1 MSAGTV
7 PLKQLFS
14 SVRGGAW
21 GTEPGTDDVTLP
33 CVRGT
38 DFDYAH
44 LRVDLSSAPLRGFS
58 RADVAVR
65 AARRDDLIIEK
76 SGGGE
81 TQPVGRVALHDH
93 DDLVMP
99 TNFAGRLRPARDV
112 DSRFACYVFASLYAG
127 GRTRAAIKQTTGI
140 QNLDLDALLA
150 TRVRCPELPEQRAV
164 ADYLD
169 RETARIDALIEKR
182 QRMMALIREGA
193 LVRQELLATGRS
205 QKVQMSPSGHDWLGP
220 IPENWSVVR
229 LKHYARIESG
239 HTPSRTR
246 PELWENCTIPW
257 VTLNDVGYLEA
268 HEWVEETVNLI
279 SEAGIASSSA
289 RVLPGG
295 TVILSRDATVGR
307 CGILARPMATSQHF
321 IDWIC
326 GQHLRPRYLWLLFR
340 TAMQT
345 HFASLTDGATLRT
358 IGMPDIGELVVPL
371 PPLDQQDL
379 IVEQA
384 EEVRKRAAK
393 TTELLDKQV
402 SLLQERR
409 RALITA
415 AVTGELE
422 IPEVAA

>member
-1 MSAGTV
+1 MSVRLRHVATINPSTPEFELLPDTAELPFLPLEAVWPGDRLDTTRRQRKAAVSTGYTRFREGDILLPKITPTFQADRTVIAVGIEGGVGAGTTELHVVRAGPDVDVRYLRYLLSSKKFLDEGEASMLGVAGQKRV
-7 PLKQLFS
+7 P
-14 SVRGGAW
+14 
-21 GTEPGTDDVTLP
+21 DDCL
-33 CVRGT
+33 R
-38 DFDYAH
+38 D
-44 LRVDLSSAPLRGFS
+44 LRVPAVDL
-58 RADVAVR
+58 
-65 AARRDDLIIEK
+65 RR
-76 SGGGE
+76 
-81 TQPVGRVALHDH
+81 
-93 DDLVMP
+93 
-99 TNFAGRLRPARDV
+99 
-112 DSRFACYVFASLYAG
+112 
-127 GRTRAAIKQTTGI
+127 
-140 QNLDLDALLA
+140 
-150 TRVRCPELPEQRAV
+150 QRAI

-169 RETARIDALIEKR
+169 RETARIDALIEKK

-193 LVRQELLATGRS
+193 LVRQELLATGIS
-205 QKVQMSPSGHDWLGP
+205 QKVQMGPSGHDWLGP

-279 SEAGIASSSA
+279 SEAGIANSSA
-289 RVLPGG
+289 RVLPAG

-326 GQHLRPRYLWLLFR
+326 GQHLRPRYLWLLIR

-409 RALITA
+409 QALITA

-422 IPEVAA
+422 TPGVAA

>member
-1 MSAGTV
+1 VRTA
-7 PLKQLFS
+7 PLKRIVGINL
-14 SVRGGAW
+14 RTLPET
-21 GTEPGTDDVTLP
+21 TEPGFAFRYVDIGAVG
-33 CVRGT
+33 RGQLISEPEPT
-38 DFDYAH
+38 VF
-44 LRVDLSSAPLRGFS
+44 SAAPS
-58 RADVAVR
+58 RARRLVRQGDTIVSTVRTYLRAVW
-65 AARRDDLIIEK
+65 
-76 SGGGE
+76 S
-81 TQPVGRVALHDH
+81 VRVSAT
-93 DDLVMP
+93 DLVVS
-99 TNFAGRLRPARDV
+99 TGFAVLTPNPSIDPRYLGWLAQSDVVVEEVVARSVGVSYPAINPSDIGSVRV
-112 DSRFACYVFASLYAG
+112 PLPP
-127 GRTRAAIKQTTGI
+127 
-140 QNLDLDALLA
+140 LA
-150 TRVRCPELPEQRAV
+150 RQRSI

-169 RETARIDALIEKR
+169 RETARIDALIDKKR
-182 QRMMALIREGA
+182 RMMELIRERA

-205 QKVQMSPSGHDWLGP
+205 QKVQMGPSGHDWLGL

-289 RVLPGG
+289 RVLPAG

-384 EEVRKRAAK
+384 EEARTRAGK
-393 TTELLDKQV
+393 TMELLDKQV
-402 SLLQERR
+402 ALLREHRQ
-409 RALITA
+409 ALITA
-415 AVTGELE
+415 AVTGALE

>member
-1 MSAGTV
+1 VKTV
-7 PLKQLFS
+7 PLKRVVGINLQTLPET
-14 SVRGGAW
+14 
-21 GTEPGTDDVTLP
+21 TEPGFEFRYVDIGAVS
-33 CVRGT
+33 RGQLNSEPE
-38 DFDYAH
+38 A
-44 LRVDLSSAPLRGFS
+44 S
-58 RADVAVR
+58 
-65 AARRDDLIIEK
+65 
-76 SGGGE
+76 
-81 TQPVGRVALHDH
+81 
-93 DDLVMP
+93 
-99 TNFAGRLRPARDV
+99 
-112 DSRFACYVFASLYAG
+112 VFASAPSRARRLVRQG
-127 GRTRAAIKQTTGI
+127 DTIISTVRTY
-140 QNLDLDALLA
+140 L
-150 TRVRCPELPEQRAV
+150 RAV
-164 ADYLD
+164 WPVRDSATDLVVSTGFAVLTPTRSIDSRYLGWLVQSDVVVEEVVARSVGVSYPAINPSDIGTVRVPLPPLARQRSIADYLD
-169 RETARIDALIEKR
+169 RETARIDALIEKK
-182 QRMMALIREGA
+182 QRMIGLIRERA

-205 QKVQMSPSGHDWLGP
+205 QKVQMGPSGHDWLGP

-289 RVLPGG
+289 RVLPAG

-307 CGILARPMATSQHF
+307 CGILARPMTTSQHF

-326 GQHLRPRYLWLLFR
+326 GQHLRPRYLWLLLR

-384 EEVRKRAAK
+384 EEVRKRAGK
-393 TTELLDKQV
+393 TVELLDKQV
-402 SLLQERR
+402 ALLQEHRQ
-409 RALITA
+409 ALITA
-415 AVTGELE
+415 AVTGKLE
-422 IPEVAA
+422 VPEVAV

>member
-1 MSAGTV
+1 V
-7 PLKQLFS
+7 
-14 SVRGGAW
+14 SVRLKVAANLMTSFVSSEVRPFVALEHLESGTGRLIADAELSQRPAPDTGAASV
-21 GTEPGTDDVTLP
+21 EPGDVLF
-33 CVRGT
+33 G
-38 DFDYAH
+38 
-44 LRVDLSSAPLRGFS
+44 
-58 RADVAVR
+58 
-65 AARRDDLIIEK
+65 K
-76 SGGGE
+76 
-81 TQPVGRVALHDH
+81 
-93 DDLVMP
+93 
-99 TNFAGRLRPARDV
+99 LRPYLAKTWLADRP
-112 DSRFACYVFASLYAG
+112 VFASTELLCLRPRAQVD
-127 GRTRAAIKQTTGI
+127 GRW
-140 QNLDLDALLA
+140 LA
-150 TRVRCPELPEQRAV
+150 YLVASNPVVEWAVATSDGTKMPRTSWEKLAEYRIEIPPLACQRAI

-169 RETARIDALIEKR
+169 RETARIDALIEKK
-182 QRMMALIREGA
+182 QRMMGLIRERA
-193 LVRQELLATGRS
+193 LDRQELLATGRS
-205 QKVQMSPSGHDWLGP
+205 QKVQMGPSGHDWLGP

-257 VTLNDVGYLEA
+257 VTLNDVGYLET

-289 RVLPGG
+289 RVLPAG

-358 IGMPDIGELVVPL
+358 IGMPDIGELVVPF

-384 EEVRKRAAK
+384 EEVRKKAGK
-393 TTELLDKQV
+393 TMELLDKQV
-402 SLLQERR
+402 ALLREHRQV
-409 RALITA
+409 LITA

-422 IPEVAA
+422 VPGGSA